1 MTRSLRFPPLRATAL
16 AATLLG
22 CIGTA
27 QAAASAEQLAAIKLY
42 GDVTIAQDRVDHWGP
57 WEEFEPPAAGPL
69 GYTAANLQ
77 FRREAYRPL
86 ATPEDQPQ
94 PPQPPEVTALLC
106 AAGSLC
112 GYGLQGVMSGPS
124 NGPREES
131 PEATLAIPTTLQ
143 LITLERGIAQNDD
156 GSPVTPRLAVRLD
169 QLPQGGSEALS
180 LLALLNGANET
191 FYGSSDYNT
200 QALLVLPAE
209 DTNYVTD
216 ELNFLLSS
224 YVEGSE
230 VPAQRQLVGVVGRVT
245 STADMEALRI
255 EGQQASYRGWDYHQQ
270 SGQMGAVSMSVNFGS
285 GTFNY
290 ATEGGVQSY
299 QAQGVIRGSGYVAT
313 SFGTANTSGTL
324 QGNFIGSNAAGTV
337 GGASVTQN
345 GVTANTI
352 HATRRVI
359 EEVPR

>member
-1 MTRSLRFPPLRATAL
+1 MNRSIRFLPRRATAL
-16 AATLLG
+16 AAALLG
-22 CIGTA
+22 CWGAA
-27 QAAASAEQLAAIKLY
+27 QAAATAEQLGTIKLY
-42 GDVTIAQDRVDHWGP
+42 GDVTIAQDRVDQWGP

-77 FRREAYRPL
+77 FQREAYRPL

-112 GYGLQGVMSGPS
+112 GYGLQGVISRPS
-124 NGPREES
+124 NEEVS
-131 PEATLAIPTTLQ
+131 EAAVVASTTLHR
-143 LITLERGIAQNDD
+143 ITLERDVVENDD
-156 GSPVTPRLAVRLD
+156 GSPSTPRLAIRLD
-169 QLPQGGSEALS
+169 QLPQGVSETGS
-180 LLALLNGANET
+180 LLAVLNGANET
-191 FYGSSDYNT
+191 FYGSADYKT

-209 DTNYVTD
+209 DADHVTD
-216 ELNFLLSS
+216 DLNFFLSS

-230 VPAQRQLVGVVGRVT
+230 GSTQRQLVGVVGRVT
-245 STADMEALRI
+245 STSDMDALRI
-255 EGQQASYRGWDYHQQ
+255 EGQQATYRGWDYHQQ
-270 SGQMGAVSMSVNFGS
+270 SGQMGSVAIDVNFGS
-285 GTFNY
+285 GTFSY

-313 SFGTANTSGTL
+313 SFSTANTSGTL

-345 GVTANTI
+345 GVTANTV
-352 HATRRVI
+352 HVTRRVF

>member
-42 GDVTIAQDRVDHWGP
+42 GDITIAQDRVDQWGP

-86 ATPEDQPQ
+86 ATPDDATPAPPSPQ
-94 PPQPPEVTALLC
+94 PELVARLC
-106 AAGSLC
+106 EAGSLC
-112 GYGLQGVMSGPS
+112 GYGVQGLINGDLREDTPTSLQIVTVDRS
-124 NGPREES
+124 NVEN
-131 PEATLAIPTTLQ
+131 A
-143 LITLERGIAQNDD
+143 D
-156 GSPVTPRLAVRLD
+156 GSPSRP
-169 QLPQGGSEALS
+169 ALS
-180 LLALLNGANET
+180 LQLDRLPLPATTTIDPLLALDNSDTLFANEPFT
-191 FYGSSDYNT
+191 SFAWLTLSEDGVPEGYN
-200 QALLVLPAE
+200 LLL
-209 DTNYVTD
+209 TR
-216 ELNFLLSS
+216 
-224 YVEGSE
+224 YVEGRGDVS
-230 VPAQRQLVGVVGRVT
+230 PYQQFAGVVGRVT
-245 STADMEALRI
+245 STADMAELRSTAM
-255 EGQQASYRGWDYHQQ
+255 QATYAGWDQAAPN
-270 SGQMGAVSMSVNFGS
+270 GVRGAVNIRVDFGA

-313 SFGTANTSGTL
+313 SFITPNTSGTL